1 MARSRDSRRRRGR
14 RGGQPRAASA
24 ATPRPTRQRAPRPEV
39 EAPAPGDAID
49 GSGGVAEAAALP
61 ARPRR
66 EIGASR
72 PTTSDAP
79 RVQSL
84 FYRLTHPRA
93 ILAIIDELRKVVWPS
108 RQETANL
115 TVVVLVVAIA
125 VGIFLGAIDF
135 GLNRVVEETLL
146 P

>member
-14 RGGQPRAASA
+14 RAGQPRAASA
-24 ATPRPTRQRAPRPEV
+24 ATPRPSRQRVPQPE
-39 EAPAPGDAID
+39 ADALGPDDTIED
-49 GSGGVAEAAALP
+49 SGGVAEAVALP

-84 FYRLTHPRA
+84 LYRLTHPRA

>member
-14 RGGQPRAASA
+14 RVGQPRAASSS
-24 ATPRPTRQRAPRPEV
+24 TPRPTRQRIPRPEA
-39 EAPAPGDAID
+39 EAPPSADEFD
-49 GSGGVAEAAALP
+49 GSGLAAEAAALP

-84 FYRLTHPRA
+84 LYRLTHPRA

>member
-14 RGGQPRAASA
+14 RSGQPRAA
-24 ATPRPTRQRAPRPEV
+24 ATPRPTRSSAPRPEPS
-39 EAPAPGDAID
+39 ASSAD
-49 GSGGVAEAAALP
+49 GSPVSGGAAEAAALP

-66 EIGASR
+66 EIAASR

-79 RVQSL
+79 RVRSL

-93 ILAIIDELRKVVWPS
+93 ILAIIDELRKVVWPT

>member
-1 MARSRDSRRRRGR
+1 MARSRDNRRRRGR
-14 RGGQPRAASA
+14 RSGQPRAAA
-24 ATPRPTRQRAPRPEV
+24 AAAPRPTRAPASAAAGASDDAFEPQAAV
-39 EAPAPGDAID
+39 EAP
-49 GSGGVAEAAALP
+49 ALP

-66 EIGASR
+66 EIGSSR

-79 RVQSL
+79 RVRSL
-84 FYRLTHPRA
+84 FYRLTHPQA
-93 ILAIIDELRKVVWPS
+93 LIAIIDELRKVVWPS

-135 GLNRVVEETLL
+135 GLNRVVEEALL

>member
-14 RGGQPRAASA
+14 RSGQPRAASS
-24 ATPRPTRQRAPRPEV
+24 TPRPTRSSAPRPE
-39 EAPAPGDAID
+39 PSGDAAPD
-49 GSGGVAEAAALP
+49 SGGAAEAAALP

-66 EIGASR
+66 EIAASR
-72 PTTSDAP
+72 PTTADAP

-93 ILAIIDELRKVVWPS
+93 ILAIIDELRKVVWPT

-135 GLNRVVEETLL
+135 GLNRLVEETLL

>member
-1 MARSRDSRRRRGR
+1 MARSRDNRRRRGR
-14 RGGQPRAASA
+14 RSGQPRAA
-24 ATPRPTRQRAPRPEV
+24 ATPRPTRSSASRAEPN
-39 EAPAPGDAID
+39 
-49 GSGGVAEAAALP
+49 AEAAEAAESFDGAAAEAASLP

-66 EIGASR
+66 EIASSR

-93 ILAIIDELRKVVWPS
+93 IMAIIDELRRVVWPS

-125 VGIFLGAIDF
+125 VGIFLGVIDF

-146 P
+146 PR

>member
-1 MARSRDSRRRRGR
+1 M
-14 RGGQPRAASA
+14 
-24 ATPRPTRQRAPRPEV
+24 
-39 EAPAPGDAID
+39 
-49 GSGGVAEAAALP
+49 P

-66 EIGASR
+66 EIAASR
-72 PTTSDAP
+72 PITSDAP

-93 ILAIIDELRKVVWPS
+93 ILAIIDELRKVVWPT